1 MIRYFWMMTLVAGLA
16 FSAGAQAAQF
26 DECFEYSKRLE
37 ENKNTPPSVSEDG
50 LRADWIINGSTLGCR
65 VDAAG
70 KLLSLITERGEM
82 KRESLVKVVGASAG
96 QVEYTD
102 AEDKAFVDSGVK
114 YLINRLKEP
123 SSVQWRNVFIA
134 DRALQTLCGEINAR
148 NSYGGYTGFKRFY
161 YTRNSQLTEVQ
172 GSGDEE
178 IFLKMYA
185 SMCKRSRKEI
195 EVSAAP

>member
-1 MIRYFWMMTLVAGLA
+1 MRYLWMIAAAGGLA
-16 FSAGAQAAQF
+16 LSASAQAAKF
-26 DECFEYSKRLE
+26 DECFEYSKRLD
-37 ENKNTPPSVSEDG
+37 ENKNTQPSISEDG
-50 LRADWIINGSTLGCR
+50 LRADWIINGKPLGCR
-65 VDAAG
+65 VDTAG
-70 KLLSLITERGEM
+70 KLLSLITENGEM

-102 AEDKAFVDSGVK
+102 AEDKTFVDSGVK
-114 YLINRLKEP
+114 YLTSRLKDP

-172 GSGDEE
+172 GGGDEE